1 MLAPILDPFDRP
13 ADKPRGERDQKIFR
27 IELAARAETAADVV
41 FHHADRALRKLHLLR
56 QDAPVEEGDLGRA
69 EDCQLPARRIP
80 LGKKPARLHRHRA
93 VTLHREFFAA
103 HEGSACER
111 ALRVTAHAAE
121 RERAVRPRGFEQ
133 QAAVGPRGCAGGD
146 RRQRLDVD
154 RDRVER
160 VLGRGGAFSQHDR
173 DRLTDIADLV
183 MGDDRLLER
192 REGRR
197 GILSQRNGRHRRAK
211 IGRGDDGV
219 HAGALARGGG
229 VDGADTPVR
238 HRAAQDH
245 RVQQVFAPEVVDE
258 LAASAQ
264 QPQILD
270 ALDRA
275 ADEDVCS
282 ALLIHALYCL
292 SRGVGKIACRT
303 IVTWARRTHD
313 FAHANY
319 RGRAF
324 AHPHMGR
331 RVKL

>member
-1 MLAPILDPFDRP
+1 
-13 ADKPRGERDQKIFR
+13 
-27 IELAARAETAADVV
+27 
-41 FHHADRALRKLHLLR
+41 
-56 QDAPVEEGDLGRA
+56 
-69 EDCQLPARRIP
+69 
-80 LGKKPARLHRHRA
+80 
-93 VTLHREFFAA
+93 
-103 HEGSACER
+103 
-111 ALRVTAHAAE
+111 
-121 RERAVRPRGFEQ
+121 
-133 QAAVGPRGCAGGD
+133 
-146 RRQRLDVD
+146 
-154 RDRVER
+154 
-160 VLGRGGAFSQHDR
+160 
-173 DRLTDIADLV
+173 

-197 GILSQRNGRHRRAK
+197 GILSQRNSRHHRAE
-211 IGRGDDGV
+211 IRRGDDCA
-219 HAGALARGGG
+219 HARALARGGG
-229 VDGADTPVR
+229 IDGADTPVR

-292 SRGVGKIACRT
+292 SRGVGKIACPL
-303 IVTWARRTHD
+303 IAAWARRTHD

-324 AHPHMGR
+324 THPTRAARVPTVHMTILACSLSSARATLSAASAEVFGLVR
-331 RVKL
+331 DGLPCSAMAKRPAAPSASILWMLPAAPGSATSSTCVASNPSPTSATAAATLAFCG